1 MFKNRHIQVK
11 VVKDA
16 KNETVNETPSITHE
30 DIERMLH
37 NGLKKVVIGTL
48 VVGAV
53 FKALDTA
60 SQIAVK
66 KTKEPKND

>member
-16 KNETVNETPSITHE
+16 KNETVNETPMFTPE
-30 DIERMLH
+30 DIERITRNVLLQVAVGVM
-37 NGLKKVVIGTL
+37 
-48 VVGAV
+48 VVGTV
-53 FKALDTA
+53 LSALDTA

-66 KTKEPKND
+66 KTKEPKDD

>member
-16 KNETVNETPSITHE
+16 KNETVNETPMFTPE
-30 DIERMLH
+30 DIERITRNALLQVAVGVM
-37 NGLKKVVIGTL
+37 
-48 VVGAV
+48 VVGTV
-53 FKALDTA
+53 LSALDTA

-66 KTKEPKND
+66 KTKEPKDD